1 MEYSFIINLSYLYSP
16 NIESLCKRALWFKN
30 TVMYSRL
37 YKILHPS
44 ISKINVSVFLRNARH
59 VSGSCT
65 CTGTENIIPRV
76 ESVRSII
83 FIHSLATMLD
93 YENEGF
99 ASRARYP
106 GSERVR
112 GWSRVAGIRAA
123 SLCAL
128 WPRRHPT
135 ETPRVEPRAG
145 SIATGYRL

>member
-1 MEYSFIINLSYLYSP
+1 MSQCFYGTRDGTCL
-16 NIESLCKRALWFKN
+16 
-30 TVMYSRL
+30 
-37 YKILHPS
+37 
-44 ISKINVSVFLRNARH
+44 AR
-59 VSGSCT
+59 V
-65 CTGTENIIPRV
+65 CTGTKNIIPRV
-76 ESVRSII
+76 KSSRSII
-83 FIHSLATMLD
+83 FIHFLATMLD

-145 SIATGYRL
+145 STATGYRLQFRDICLTSSGVDFLMFR